1 MSQFYNNRLTDPLAQ
16 TFFVKEQYGVFVTKV
31 DLYFA
36 VKPTTDSALISA
48 GTGVQS
54 SVQSPIYVEIRPA
67 PGGRPSTTAILEN
80 SVVTLNNSDINVSAD
95 ASVSTTFTFEEP
107 VFLSGRNS
115 YAICIRTNDVN
126 LYQIYTSKLGD
137 FVLGTNTQRVK
148 TGLNTGEMYHS
159 SNGLTYE
166 GNQDADIK
174 FKLYR
179 ADFTD
184 VTQARARFNSAQ
196 PDLELLEAN
205 PLKCDSGSGGSTITV
220 SLPNHGFQVNDKIN
234 IQGGLTHATTYNGFK
249 GSALMGQHTIT
260 AVDGF
265 GFNFVADSGTAV
277 DTGSFGGSTI
287 TSTVQYQFE
296 IAQLQMDHIAPA
308 NGIVDHKVRFTT
320 SKSLASSTQQA
331 YDSSEFFTMEPGVDL
346 DFDKPMVIL
355 TDSNEATHFGGDESL
370 VADIFMSRKSDNP
383 EVAPIIDIQRT
394 SMFTIGN
401 IIDRQDSAAT
411 TNFNVPISFVNE
423 TDATDGTSL
432 AKHITKPV
440 ILENP
445 ATGLKILLGA
455 NRPEECDINVFYRT
469 VQSGSDSD
477 IRQVD
482 FVAVEPDTEMPSDTN
497 PNIFRQYEYTIG
509 GEFFRTLPSFDKY
522 QVKIQMGSHNSAKV
536 PRITDLRTIAL
547 GDDSA

>member
-1 MSQFYNNRLTDPLAQ
+1 MSQFYNSRLTDPLAQ

-36 VKPTTDSALISA
+36 VKPTTDSTLISA

-67 PGGRPSTTAILEN
+67 SGGRPSTSGILEN
-80 SVVTLNNSDINVSAD
+80 SVVTLNNSDINVSTD
-95 ASVSTTFTFEEP
+95 ASVATTFTFEEP

-115 YAICIRTNDVN
+115 YAICIRTNDIN

-137 FVLGTNTQRVK
+137 FVLGTNTQRVR
-148 TGLNTGEMYHS
+148 TGLDTGEMYHS

-179 ADFTD
+179 ANFAVDE
-184 VTQARARFNSAQ
+184 ARARFNSAQ
-196 PDLELLEAN
+196 PDLELLGSN

-220 SLPNHGFQVNDKIN
+220 SLPNHGFQVNDKVN

-265 GFNFVADSGTAV
+265 GFNFAADSGTAV
-277 DTGSFGGSTI
+277 DSGSFGGSTI

-296 IAQLQMDHIAPA
+296 IAQLHMDHLNAA
-308 NGIVDHKVRFTT
+308 NGLIDHRARFTT
-320 SKSLASSTQQA
+320 SKSFASSTQQA
-331 YDSSEFFTMEPGVDL
+331 YDSSEVLTMELGVDL

-370 VADIFMSRKSDNP
+370 EVDVFMFRRSDNT
-383 EVAPIIDIQRT
+383 EVAPTVDLQRT

-522 QVKIQMGSHNSAKV
+522 QVKVQMGSHNSAKV

>member
-1 MSQFYNNRLTDPLAQ
+1 
-16 TFFVKEQYGVFVTKV
+16 
-31 DLYFA
+31 
-36 VKPTTDSALISA
+36 
-48 GTGVQS
+48 
-54 SVQSPIYVEIRPA
+54 
-67 PGGRPSTTAILEN
+67 
-80 SVVTLNNSDINVSAD
+80 
-95 ASVSTTFTFEEP
+95 
-107 VFLSGRNS
+107 
-115 YAICIRTNDVN
+115 
-126 LYQIYTSKLGD
+126 
-137 FVLGTNTQRVK
+137 
-148 TGLNTGEMYHS
+148 
-159 SNGLTYE
+159 
-166 GNQDADIK
+166 
-174 FKLYR
+174 
-179 ADFTD
+179 
-184 VTQARARFNSAQ
+184 
-196 PDLELLEAN
+196 
-205 PLKCDSGSGGSTITV
+205 
-220 SLPNHGFQVNDKIN
+220 
-234 IQGGLTHATTYNGFK
+234 
-249 GSALMGQHTIT
+249 
-260 AVDGF
+260 
-265 GFNFVADSGTAV
+265 
-277 DTGSFGGSTI
+277 
-287 TSTVQYQFE
+287 
-296 IAQLQMDHIAPA
+296 
-308 NGIVDHKVRFTT
+308 
-320 SKSLASSTQQA
+320 
-331 YDSSEFFTMEPGVDL
+331 
-346 DFDKPMVIL
+346 
-355 TDSNEATHFGGDESL
+355 L

>member
-1 MSQFYNNRLTDPLAQ
+1 MSQFYNSRRTDPLAQ
-16 TFFVKEQYGVFVTKV
+16 TFFVKEQYGVFVTKL

-48 GTGVQS
+48 GTGVSS

-67 PGGRPSTTAILEN
+67 PGGRPSITSILEN
-80 SVVTLNNSDINVSAD
+80 SVVTLNNSDINVSTD
-95 ASVSTTFTFEEP
+95 ASVATTFTFEEP

-137 FVLGTNTQRVK
+137 FVLGTNTQRVRS
-148 TGLNTGEMYHS
+148 GLDTGEMYHS

-179 ADFTD
+179 ANFAVDE
-184 VTQARARFNSAQ
+184 ARARFNSAQ
-196 PDLELLEAN
+196 PDLELLAAN
-205 PLKCDSGSGGSTITV
+205 PLKCDSGSGGSIITV
-220 SLPNHGFQVNDKIN
+220 SLPNHGFQVNDKVN
-234 IQGGLTHATTYNGFK
+234 IQGLAAATTYNGFK
-249 GSALMGQHTIT
+249 GSALTGQRTIT

-265 GFNFVADSGTAV
+265 GFNYTADSGTAT
-277 DTGSFGGSTI
+277 DSGSFGGSLI

-296 IAQLQMDHIAPA
+296 IAQLQMDHINATS
-308 NGIVDHKVRFTT
+308 GTVDHEARFVT
-320 SKSLASSTQQA
+320 SKSFASSTQQA
-331 YDSSEFFTMEPGVDL
+331 YDSSEVFAMEPGVDL
-346 DFDKPMVIL
+346 YFDKPMVVL
-355 TDSNEATHFGGDESL
+355 TDSNESTHFGGDESL
-370 VADIFMSRKSDNP
+370 EVDVFMLRRSDNT
-383 EVAPIIDIQRT
+383 EVAPTVDIQRA

-411 TNFNVPISFVNE
+411 TNFNVPISFINE

-482 FVAVEPDTEMPSDTN
+482 FIAVEPDTEMPSDTN

-522 QVKIQMGSHNSAKV
+522 QVKIQMGSYNSAKV